1 MAAAPLVESYVNSAN
16 TTLNGAINNA
26 VTSLVVPTATGF
38 PISGQ
43 YRILVDVEIMLVTG
57 GQGSSTWTVTRGIE
71 GSIAA
76 SHLNGAPVRFIL
88 TAASLQEL
96 QWKDKIVIPSS
107 AGNIL
112 DDEFDDASLDSAWVR
127 VDNATDAANVTW
139 TESSDILSMKN
150 VGAGASSRYHALMKP
165 LGAISFPVTIEAA
178 IRYFSPY
185 NFNYLT
191 AGIGFADGNT
201 YSAGSQIIARPYTSS
216 NTPSSVTI
224 SYVTIAGYNTAILN
238 ADFGSGTQTIGGPL
252 YLRLIWSAANTF
264 QYWVSNNGVSWIQAF
279 MNIAYTLTPTHF
291 GFFGSNWGVGQSTI
305 CSLEYIRVF
314 TSDKA
319 GNP

>member
-1 MAAAPLVESYVNSAN
+1 MAAAPLVESYVNSAY

-43 YRILVDVEIMLVTG
+43 YRILIDAEIMLVTG
-57 GQGSSTWTVTRGIE
+57 GQGSSTWTVTRNIE

-96 QWKDKIVIPSS
+96 QWKDKVVIPSS

-150 VGAGASSRYHALMKP
+150 TGAGASLRYHALMKP
-165 LGAISFPVTIEAA
+165 LGAISFPITIEIATRHFSQYA
-178 IRYFSPY
+178 VNYFMFGVMFS
-185 NFNYLT
+185 
-191 AGIGFADGNT
+191 DGVT
-201 YSAGSQIIARPYTSS
+201 YGSGKQIQTRPYTTASIATALRLS
-216 NTPSSVTI
+216 TTTNT
-224 SYVTIAGYNTAILN
+224 GFNTELTYYESLN
-238 ADFGSGTQTIGGPL
+238 YQTMGGPFFH
-252 YLRLIWSAANTF
+252 RLIWSAANTF
-264 QYWVSNNGVSWIQAF
+264 QTWFSPDGVSWFQNSV
-279 MNIAYTLTPTHF
+279 NIPYTITPTYA
-291 GFFGSNWGVGQSTI
+291 GIATSNWGTNMTTI
-305 CSLEYIRVF
+305 GSIEYFRVF